1 MEIKNYK
8 KVRQNMD
15 AFLDNMSYALSMAN
29 ILELLFEDEQNI
41 SHIDI
46 ISLSKVLSKH
56 LKLIKHNISDI
67 RRDILGL

>member
-29 ILELLFEDEQNI
+29 ILELLIEDEQNI

-46 ISLSKVLSKH
+46 ISLSKVLAKH

-67 RRDILGL
+67 RI